1 MKDPRDVI
9 IRPVISEKS
18 YNLLDQNKYTF
29 EVHPKANKTEIRQAV
44 EKIFNVRVTGV
55 NTIKVPPKP
64 KRQGWTS
71 GRTAA
76 RKKAIVTLAPGHSIE
91 FFEGPLG

>member
-1 MKDPRDVI
+1 MKHPHDVI

-18 YNLLDQNKYTF
+18 YTLLDENKYTF
-29 EVHPKANKTEIRQAV
+29 EIHPKANKTEVRKAV
-44 EKIFNVRVTGV
+44 EDIFKVKVTGV

-64 KRQGWTS
+64 KRQGWTA

-76 RKKAIVTLAPGHSIE
+76 RKKAVVTLAPGYSIE

>member
-1 MKDPRDVI
+1 MKHPHDVI

-18 YNLLDQNKYTF
+18 YTLLDNNKYTF
-29 EVHPKANKTEIRQAV
+29 EVHPKASKTEVRKAV
-44 EKIFNVRVTGV
+44 EEVFKVKVTGV

-76 RKKAIVTLAPGHSIE
+76 RKKAIVTLAPGYSIE